1 MKINIVTKGKFKD
14 NSYIYQI
21 VVEIEVE
28 KIPSKWAISIGKCLS
43 LPKVTLFKEV
53 NYLAFKDYFKFNK
66 DKTTFIFVGGKGGVG
81 KTSVSSATALWLAE
95 QGKKTLIVS
104 TDPAHS
110 LSDSLEVPIGNYPR
124 EIKSNLFAVEIDPE
138 VAMEQ
143 KQAQIEAQK
152 AANPDDDGGLLG
164 MDFLTDQLDMASSS
178 PGADEAAAF
187 ELFMGVMNS
196 DEYDVVVFD
205 TAPTG
210 HTLRLLS
217 FPEVMDSWVGK
228 MMMAKA
234 KLGAATNAL
243 KKIMPFMDA
252 VDDPQTSEDLKR
264 TKEQIDK
271 AKEILSDPDRTTF
284 KMVVIPEEMSIYESE
299 RALEALGKYDITVDS
314 VIVNQVMPDICDCDF
329 CHSRHKLQQKRLA
342 LIDQKFPNQHIA
354 EVPLFKDEVK
364 GQEKLLNLAHI
375 LYDGEDND
383 EVVQEAIQL

>member
-1 MKINIVTKGKFKD
+1 LSKSSTCAKISHVQNEGKKTNNILLTTNFIYYKKLKLQLVTKSNF
-14 NSYIYQI
+14 I
-21 VVEIEVE
+21 
-28 KIPSKWAISIGKCLS
+28 
-43 LPKVTLFKEV
+43 KEV

-66 DKTTFIFVGGKGGVG
+66 DKTTFIFIGGKGGVG
-81 KTSVSSATALWLAE
+81 KTSISSATALWLAE

-124 EIKSNLFAVEIDPE
+124 EIKTNLFAVEIDPE
-138 VAMEQ
+138 VAMAQ
-143 KQAQIEAQK
+143 KQAQLEAEK
-152 AANPDDDGGLLG
+152 AANPDSDGGLLG
-164 MDFLTDQLDMASSS
+164 MDFLSDQLDMASSS

-187 ELFMGVMNS
+187 EMFMGVMNS
-196 DEYDVVVFD
+196 DEFDVVVFD

-228 MMMAKA
+228 MMMLKA
-234 KLGAATNAL
+234 KLGGATNAL
-243 KKIMPFMDA
+243 RKIMPFMDA

-271 AKEILSDPDRTTF
+271 AKEVLSDPDRTTF

-314 VIVNQVMPDICDCDF
+314 VIVNQVMPDICDCEF

-342 LIDQKFPNQHIA
+342 LIDQKFPDQHIA

-364 GQEKLLNLAHI
+364 GQEKLLKLAHI
-375 LYDGEDND
+375 LYDDEDND
-383 EVVQEAIQL
+383 EVVQEAIVL

>member
-1 MKINIVTKGKFKD
+1 M
-14 NSYIYQI
+14 
-21 VVEIEVE
+21 
-28 KIPSKWAISIGKCLS
+28 
-43 LPKVTLFKEV
+43 
-53 NYLAFKDYFKFNK
+53 AFKDYFRFNK

-81 KTSVSSATALWLAE
+81 KTSISSATALWLAE

-110 LSDSLEVPIGNYPR
+110 LSDSLEVPIGHYPR
-124 EIKSNLFAVEIDPE
+124 EIKTNLFAVEIDPDE
-138 VAMEQ
+138 AMAQ
-143 KQAQIEAQK
+143 KQAALESQK
-152 AANPDDDGGLLG
+152 STSDGDSLMGL
-164 MDFLTDQLDMASSS
+164 DFLSDQMDLASAS

-187 ELFMGVMNS
+187 EMFMGVMNS
-196 DEYDVVVFD
+196 EEYDVVVFD

-228 MMMAKA
+228 MMLLKT
-234 KLGAATNAL
+234 KLGTATNAL
-243 KKIMPFMDA
+243 KKIIPFMDA

-342 LIDQKFPNQHIA
+342 LIDQKFPDQYIA

-364 GQEKLLNLAHI
+364 GQDKLLNLAEI
-375 LYDGEDND
+375 LYEDKDND